1 MTKTRTP
8 KIEQIFG
15 VDYHVCET
23 QADLDSVPDK
33 ANVKIVG
40 EWTDV
45 ELNRNYSNVY
55 IYGTAQVGYV
65 NIYGTVKGNVNI
77 YGTAQ
82 VGYVNIYGTVKGN
95 VYISGTAQVGYVYIY
110 GTVKG
115 NVYISG
121 TVKGNV
127 NISGTAQVGNVY
139 IYGTA
144 QVGNVYIYGTAQVG
158 YVNIYGTVKGW
169 NINDKTNFKV
179 VDNSLFEIDRR
190 STRKG
195 FTIYKG
201 GTVESIDKGV
211 ITRIEGYVAEKD
223 GFTAHGETAVKAI
236 ADCDFKIVQKD
247 YVPTPITLDDNID
260 LREFRLRTGACEQ
273 GAEMFCKATGIDIN
287 KTYKLRELMPIF
299 EANNSYGLDRL
310 KEYLV

>member
-45 ELNRNYSNVY
+45 ELNRNYS
-55 IYGTAQVGYV
+55 
-65 NIYGTVKGNVNI
+65 
-77 YGTAQ
+77 
-82 VGYVNIYGTVKGN
+82 
-95 VYISGTAQVGYVYIY
+95 
-110 GTVKG
+110 
-115 NVYISG
+115 
-121 TVKGNV
+121 
-127 NISGTAQVGNVY
+127 
-139 IYGTA
+139 
-144 QVGNVYIYGTAQVG
+144 NVYIYGTAQVG

-299 EANNSYGLDRL
+299 EANHAYGLDRL